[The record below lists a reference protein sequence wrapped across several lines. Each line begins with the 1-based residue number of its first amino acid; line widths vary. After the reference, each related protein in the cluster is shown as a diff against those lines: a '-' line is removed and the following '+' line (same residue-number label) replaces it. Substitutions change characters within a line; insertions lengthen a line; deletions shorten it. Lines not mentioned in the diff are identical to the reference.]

1 MIGQTG
7 VRTPLTVTQLNTYL
21 KARLEE
27 DPRLASVFVVGEISN
42 FTNHYRS
49 GHLYFSLK
57 DERSVLR
64 CVMFA
69 RNAARLRFA
78 PEDGMCVLAR
88 GRVNLYEASGQ
99 YQLYVEDLQPDGLGA
114 LSLAYEQLK
123 ARLEKEG
130 LFAPE
135 RKQPL
140 PRFPQRIGVITSPTG
155 AAVHDILT
163 ILGRRWPM
171 AEIVFSGVQVQ
182 GEGAAE
188 QIARAVRRMNEL
200 NAADVLI
207 VGRGGGSLEDLW
219 AFNEEIV
226 ARAVA
231 SSRIPVISAVGH
243 ETDFTICDFAA
254 DLRAPTPSAAAE
266 LAAPDAA
273 ELMASLRYQRER
285 LLSLITAKTAS
296 LEQRLDMLSSSR
308 SLRDPLRM
316 AAVRREKLDQL
327 HNRLM
332 AAAQRN
338 LGERQNS
345 LRALAGKLQA
355 LSPLAVLARGYT
367 IAEKDGPKGRVPVS
381 SVDLLS
387 CGEHFFLRF
396 ADGEAACH
404 ADEILKKEEGGQE
417 QDGSIE
423 TDV

>member
-1 MIGQTG
+1 MMSQVG

-69 RNAARLRFA
+69 RSAARLRFA
-78 PEDGMCVLAR
+78 PDDGMRVLVR
-88 GRVNLYEASGQ
+88 GRVSLYEASGQ

-135 RKQPL
+135 RKQTL

-163 ILGRRWPM
+163 ILGRRWPL

-266 LAAPDAA
+266 LAAPDAM
-273 ELMASLRYQRER
+273 ELMTSLRYQRER

-296 LEQRLDMLSSSR
+296 LEQRLDMLLSSR
-308 SLRDPLRM
+308 TLRDPLRM
-316 AAVRREKLDQL
+316 ATVRREKLDQL
-327 HNRLM
+327 HNRL
-332 AAAQRN
+332 AAAALRS
-338 LGERQNS
+338 LSKRQNS
-345 LRALAGKLQA
+345 LGTLAGKLQA
-355 LSPLAVLARGYT
+355 LSPLSVLARGYA

-381 SVDLLS
+381 SIGRLA
-387 CGEHFFLRF
+387 CGERFFLRF

-404 ADEILKKEEGGQE
+404 TDKIVKKEEGGQK

>member
-1 MIGQTG
+1 MMGQTG

-69 RNAARLRFA
+69 RSAARLRFA
-78 PEDGMCVLAR
+78 PDDGMRVLAR
-88 GRVNLYEASGQ
+88 GRISLYEASGQ

-135 RKQPL
+135 RKQTL

-163 ILGRRWPM
+163 ILGRRWPL

-266 LAAPDAA
+266 LAAPDAM
-273 ELMASLRYQRER
+273 ELMTSLRYQRER

-308 SLRDPLRM
+308 TLRDPLRM
-316 AAVRREKLDQL
+316 ATVRREKLDQL
-327 HNRLM
+327 HDRL
-332 AAAQRN
+332 AAAAVRS
-338 LGERQNS
+338 LSERQNS
-345 LRALAGKLQA
+345 LGALAGKLQA
-355 LSPLAVLARGYT
+355 LSPLSVLARGYA

-381 SVDLLS
+381 SVGRLA
-387 CGEHFFLRF
+387 CGERFFLRF

-404 ADEILKKEEGGQE
+404 TDKIVKKEEGGQK

>member
-1 MIGQTG
+1 MMGQTG

-69 RNAARLRFA
+69 RSAARLRFA
-78 PEDGMCVLAR
+78 PDDGMRVLAR
-88 GRVNLYEASGQ
+88 GRVSLYEASGQ

-135 RKQPL
+135 RKQTL

-163 ILGRRWPM
+163 ILGRRWPL

-266 LAAPDAA
+266 LAAPDAM

-327 HNRLM
+327 HDRL
-332 AAAQRN
+332 AAAAVRS
-338 LGERQNS
+338 LSERQNN
-345 LRALAGKLQA
+345 LGALAGKLQA
-355 LSPLAVLARGYT
+355 LSPLSVLARGYT

-381 SVDLLS
+381 SVDRLA
-387 CGEHFFLRF
+387 CGDRFFLRF

-404 ADEILKKEEGGQE
+404 ADEMIKWEEGGQK